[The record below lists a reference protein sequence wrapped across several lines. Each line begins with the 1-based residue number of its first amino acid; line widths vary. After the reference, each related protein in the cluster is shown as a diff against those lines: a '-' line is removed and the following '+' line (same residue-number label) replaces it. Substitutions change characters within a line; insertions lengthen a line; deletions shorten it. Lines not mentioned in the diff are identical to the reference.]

1 MAKIRAVVV
10 EGDRER
16 GYKRV
21 QILFGADSF
30 IEIAENDGR
39 VMCLLG
45 SRDGGVQADG
55 SAANG
60 EFARIVQDLRERHPE
75 WVWKEE
81 VAESR

>member
-21 QILFGADSF
+21 QVIFGANSF
-30 IEIAENDGR
+30 IEITENDGH

-45 SRDGGVQADG
+45 AHDGGVQADG
-55 SAANG
+55 SEAQG
-60 EFARIVQDLRERHPE
+60 QFAQFVHELMERHPE
-75 WVWKEE
+75 SVWREE
-81 VAESR
+81 

>member
-21 QILFGADSF
+21 QVLFGTNCF
-30 IEIAENDGR
+30 IEITESEGR

-45 SRDGGVQADG
+45 AHDGGIQADG
-55 SAANG
+55 SNASG
-60 EFARIVQDLRERHPE
+60 EFEQLVHEFMERHPE
-75 WVWKEE
+75 SVWKEE
-81 VAESR
+81 

>member
-21 QILFGADSF
+21 QVLFGTNCF
-30 IEIAENDGR
+30 IYFTENEGR

-45 SRDGGVQADG
+45 AYDGGIQADG
-55 SAANG
+55 SDAKG
-60 EFARIVQDLRERHPE
+60 QFEQLVHELMERHPE
-75 WVWKEE
+75 WVWIEE
-81 VAESR
+81 

>member
-21 QILFGADSF
+21 QVIFGVNSF
-30 IEIAENDGR
+30 IEITENEGR

-45 SRDGGVQADG
+45 VHDGGVQADG
-55 SAANG
+55 SEG
-60 EFARIVQDLRERHPE
+60 KGQFAQFVHELMERHPE
-75 WVWKEE
+75 SVWREE
-81 VAESR
+81 